1 MLDRYDPRWG
11 DEARDRDE
19 GSREIRRGSRCG
31 SSDGREREPTSARD
45 VFTRDLS
52 LPRGQEREIVHGRD
66 RTYQL
71 RGSESRALA
80 TVGAFRVANAS
91 NLRDHD
97 GRTADPRRGDL
108 RHLREE
114 GLLQVVRIEGHRDPA
129 VVLTNRGKELL
140 ESHRLDRAQQPRQA
154 FYAGLR
160 KPRELEHDSQLY
172 AAYLRAAER
181 VEDRGGR
188 VERVVLDYEIKRDYQ
203 RFLQDR
209 NRNRSDADG
218 RPDREAHEIAAWA
231 RQHELPYFD
240 EQVHI
245 PDVRIEYEDVDGRM
259 RHLDIEVETPHY
271 RGAHAA
277 AASRSG
283 FACYHVSSA
292 RIGCGGRA
300 GGGGRSGPD
309 LRIIEEL
316 LR

>member
-1 MLDRYDPRWG
+1 LTGTIPDGVMKLAIGTRGRG
-11 DEARDRDE
+11 RSAVAVAVEALT
-19 GSREIRRGSRCG
+19 GVNASRRARGTC
-31 SSDGREREPTSARD
+31 
-45 VFTRDLS
+45 
-52 LPRGQEREIVHGRD
+52 
-66 RTYQL
+66 
-71 RGSESRALA
+71 SRA
-80 TVGAFRVANAS
+80 TSISRVARRASWSTDETASTSCAAPRAGPSRRSAPFAWANAS
-91 NLRDHD
+91 DLRDHD

-108 RHLREE
+108 RHLRDE
-114 GLLQVVRIEGHRDPA
+114 GLVQVVRIEGHWDPA
-129 VVLTNRGKELL
+129 VVLTDRGKALL
-140 ESHRLDRAQQPRQA
+140 ESHRLDRAQEPCQA

-181 VEDRGGR
+181 LEARGGR

-209 NRNRSDADG
+209 NRNRSDSDG
-218 RPDREAHEIAAWA
+218 RPDRQAHEIAAWA

-240 EQVHI
+240 EQMHI
-245 PDVRIEYEDVDGRM
+245 PDVRIEYEDGDGRM

-283 FACYHVSSA
+283 FACYRVSSA

-309 LRIIEEL
+309 PRIIEEL